1 MTKKSETTRTFIAPG
16 LLDASFIV
24 KGGKLTQA
32 PANAFSGGL
41 PIDLR
46 RDGDVVARFV
56 NCILQT
62 DDLDIIEWCVEHPDI
77 CRDANDPQAEAWATL
92 KQMTIETS
100 TKEATLPPGTD
111 IDAMLRGEKQPG
123 GPESLVERARNMT

>member
-1 MTKKSETTRTFIAPG
+1 MTKSTETRTFIAPG
-16 LLDASFIV
+16 LLDASFMV
-24 KGGKLTQA
+24 RAGKVVQS

-41 PIDLR
+41 PVDLR
-46 RDGDVVARFV
+46 RDGDKVARFV

-77 CRDANDPQAEAWATL
+77 CRDADDPQAEAWATL
-92 KQMTIETS
+92 KQMTINTG

-111 IDAMLRGEKQPG
+111 IDAMLRGEKQPS
-123 GPESLVERARNMT
+123 GPESLVERARKMT

>member
-1 MTKKSETTRTFIAPG
+1 MVKSTETRTFIAPG
-16 LLDASFIV
+16 LLDARFVV
-24 KGGKLTQA
+24 KGGTVVQS

-41 PIDLR
+41 PVDLR

-111 IDAMLRGEKQPG
+111 IDAMLRGEKQPS